1 MRINQILI
9 AALAAMLWLSSALP
23 AHASAIVESMKR
35 TIDYAYENADKEAAN
50 ALALEQTLPLGSPQ
64 LIDSYQRAA
73 ALCLIARKIPE
84 AEKWE
89 TKVIHALEQEQPPSF
104 KALARAYEIMS
115 LICQFKFPHG
125 SEPKDWQPLA
135 IPAQVTDE
143 FLRRQM
149 EYNAPLVQRMR
160 DAADAEI
167 RWKTKSVEAQEK
179 VGDESAL
186 AFAYDGIALSCRVKN
201 DYEAAL
207 GWLFKLQPLRE
218 KEQKYAFMLYGDIAK
233 IYIVQ
238 GKFAAAETW
247 LHKSLQ
253 SAEKTAPHRQAS
265 LYEELSKCAMLKGNY
280 DDALGHMQQA
290 VSLRAQQK
298 QAEEAKRQDALEQQ
312 YSQMGAKKRAQMKA
326 ADEAIAAAQK
336 KTEDEKPN
344 HYAKMTEQRDFGRIY
359 YAMGNDQQAIT
370 CREAALALAKQEFKN
385 SPDDLGRYYYELG
398 ISYRN
403 SGNPAAMK
411 ENLRAAVE
419 NLLRAWEK
427 GNYGHY
433 ADWLSKIYL
442 AQGDYDQALQWK
454 LREGAYETTAPDAL
468 RTVNYYR
475 TLGELYALRGDKE
488 KAAFWQGKAADI
500 QKMYTADAAKV
511 AVIYPMGY
519 DM

>member
-9 AALAAMLWLSSALP
+9 AALAAMLWLSTALP

-35 TIDYAYENADKEAAN
+35 TIVYAYENADKEAAN
-50 ALALEQTLPLGSPQ
+50 ALALEQTLPPGSPQ
-64 LIDSYQRAA
+64 LIGSYQRAA

-104 KALARAYEIMS
+104 EALAHAYETMS
-115 LICQFKFPHG
+115 LICRLKFPRG

-135 IPAQVTDE
+135 IPTQVTDE

-149 EYNAPLVQRMR
+149 EYNAPLAQRMR
-160 DAADAEI
+160 DAATEEI
-167 RWKTKSVEAQEK
+167 QWETKSVEAREMA
-179 VGDESAL
+179 GSESAL
-186 AFAYDGIALSCRVKN
+186 IHAYERIALSCKVKN

-218 KEQKYAFMLYGDIAK
+218 KEQKYAFTLYEDIAK
-233 IYIVQ
+233 IYIIQ

-253 SAEKTAPHRQAS
+253 SAEKTAPHRQVS
-265 LYEELSKCAMLKGNY
+265 LYEELSNCAMLKGNY
-280 DDALGHMQQA
+280 DEALGHMQQA

-298 QAEEAKRQDALEQQ
+298 QAEETKRQNALEQQ
-312 YSQMGAKKRAQMKA
+312 YSQMGAKKRAQMQAK
-326 ADEAIAAAQK
+326 DEAIAAARE
-336 KTEDEKPN
+336 KTEEQRPSQ
-344 HYAKMTEQRDFGRIY
+344 YAKIKEQSDFGRIY
-359 YAMGNDQQAIT
+359 HALGNDQQAIS

-385 SPDDLGRYYYELG
+385 SPGKIGRYYYELG
-398 ISYRN
+398 ISYRDT
-403 SGNPAAMK
+403 GNPAAMK
-411 ENLRAAVE
+411 ENLRAAAE

-427 GNYGHY
+427 DNYGHY

-454 LREGAYETTAPDAL
+454 LREGAYETTTPYAL
-468 RTVNYYR
+468 HTVNYYR

-500 QKMYTADAAKV
+500 QKLYTGDAANA
-511 AVIYPMGY
+511 AVIYPRGL
-519 DM
+519 